1 MDDQRV
7 IRTFVAICLD
17 AELRRAISAA
27 AERVKKLV
35 PNVKWVAPDNLHV
48 TLKFLGGITDKRVA
62 SVKAALDELA
72 CEFEAFDMTVAGLG
86 VFPNPR
92 RPRVIWVGI
101 ENGREQLVA
110 LAKAIEDR
118 LVKAGFE
125 KEDKPFKSHIT
136 IGRVREG
143 KPVGDL
149 TDAVEGAAANE
160 IGLQRVDRIV
170 VMESVLKPQGP
181 EYTPLSVHRLSTSGD
196 CKWRRER

>member
-1 MDDQRV
+1 MGNQRV

-17 AELRRAISAA
+17 AELRSAISAA
-27 AERVKKLV
+27 AERVRKLA
-35 PNVKWVAPDNLHV
+35 PNVKWVAPDNFHV
-48 TLKFLGGITDKRVA
+48 TLKFLGGISEDRVA
-62 SVKAALDELA
+62 RVQAALDEVA
-72 CEFEAFDMTVAGLG
+72 REHSAFDVTIAGLG

-110 LAKAIEDR
+110 LANAVEDR

-149 TDAVEGAAANE
+149 TEAIEKTSTDELGV
-160 IGLQRVDRIV
+160 QRVGSIV
-170 VMESVLKPQGP
+170 VMESVLRPEGP
-181 EYTPLSVHRLSTSGD
+181 EYTPLSTHKLAEG
-196 CKWRRER
+196 